1 MGGERCVCLRTLVGR
16 VGFVGHGVLR
26 RARLRGHEA
35 GPEGVEEG
43 DPARATVRGR
53 LRGGR
58 RRGGDGE
65 AGQLAGAARIAPAP
79 GRAGAADAPHH
90 GLGPLPSDRTARA
103 ARILRWRAETQ
114 GELLRLDGLELES
127 GGLTMTREEGKSR
140 GREWSE
146 TRRSEP
152 WSFAL
157 CVRCLKLDWFGSG
170 RSSGRVLRVG
180 PACSMRFV
188 LFVLLFSIRNSSK
201 CLYNIY
207 TIFFNLIKFIKKY

>member
-1 MGGERCVCLRTLVGR
+1 VGG
-16 VGFVGHGVLR
+16 VGFVGHRVLR

-53 LRGGR
+53 LRNGR

-65 AGQLAGAARIAPAP
+65 AGQLAAAARVAPDP
-79 GRAGAADAPHH
+79 GRAGASDAPHH

-103 ARILRWRAETQ
+103 VRILRWRAETQ

-140 GREWSE
+140 EREWSE
-146 TRRSEP
+146 TRSRGVSRSVFGASS
-152 WSFAL
+152 WT
-157 CVRCLKLDWFGSG
+157 GSG
-170 RSSGRVLRVG
+170 RVG
-180 PACSMRFV
+180 AQDEFCEWAQPAACA
-188 LFVLLFSIRNSSK
+188 LFFLFYFFSIRNSSK
-201 CLYNIY
+201 GCLVAPA
-207 TIFFNLIKFIKKY
+207 KV

>member
-65 AGQLAGAARIAPAP
+65 AGQLAAAARIAPAP
-79 GRAGAADAPHH
+79 GRAGAADALHH

-103 ARILRWRAETQ
+103 ARILRWRAQTQ

-146 TRRSEP
+146 TRSRGVSRSVFGSVP
-152 WSFAL
+152 QVGL
-157 CVRCLKLDWFGSG
+157 VRVGSG

-188 LFVLLFSIRNSSK
+188 LFVLLFFQSETPLSVSIIFT
-201 CLYNIY
+201 LYFL
-207 TIFFNLIKFIKKY
+207 T